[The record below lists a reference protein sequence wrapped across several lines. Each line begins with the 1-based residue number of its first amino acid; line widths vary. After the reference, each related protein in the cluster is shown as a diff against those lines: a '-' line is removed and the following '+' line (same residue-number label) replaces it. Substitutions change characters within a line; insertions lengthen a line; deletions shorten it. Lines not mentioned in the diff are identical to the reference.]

1 MAYSL
6 MEETERV
13 NQSESGGGIHRKGIR
28 GGLHF
33 NSLSMFIKEDIKV
46 KQSEPQAKLDIK

>member
-13 NQSESGGGIHRKGIR
+13 NQSESGGGIHRSGIR

-46 KQSEPQAKLDIK
+46 KQSGPQPELNI